1 MFSTR
6 LRYARGL
13 QSAGHRDFSG
23 KPRLLGPGDGDPD
36 QETARCQNYLQ
47 GVAIPDQAEKGDRA
61 TGQNGHM
68 CYFLEVDFSLPD
80 CMHWVFV

>member
-1 MFSTR
+1 MLAIAISPGNRCCWALETESPIKKPSGVKTI
-6 LRYARGL
+6 YKVWPSGL
-13 QSAGHRDFSG
+13 GNQR
-23 KPRLLGPGDGDPD
+23 
-36 QETARCQNYLQ
+36 E
-47 GVAIPDQAEKGDRA
+47 RA